1 MKENFKLSDNSVLLP
16 AIFIWSITAC
26 FMSVYFASLLASH
39 FWLVFGVGYVLSMI
53 VGTVVIIRKGKQI
66 TERHLLYLSI
76 ACFVALL
83 LAYVVP
89 SVRDIIR
96 AISII
101 G

>member
-1 MKENFKLSDNSVLLP
+1 MKENFKLSDNAVLLP
-16 AIFIWSITAC
+16 AIFIWSVTAC

-39 FWLVFGVGYVLSMI
+39 FWLVFTVSYVLCMV
-53 VGTVVIIRKGKQI
+53 VGIVIIILKGKQI

-76 ACFVALL
+76 GCLVALL
-83 LAYVVP
+83 FAYVVP

-96 AISII
+96 AITIM